1 MRIFIDPGH
10 GGDDPGAIGCGHL
23 EKDMNLDYSIALV
36 MQLNK
41 YENVECVLS
50 RTDDSNPSLRD
61 RTNFENGSNYDLG
74 ISCHNNSS
82 DNIEATGTEVIY
94 SITSSR
100 NFINF
105 CDSLGRSVANALGV
119 PFRRS
124 FSKVG
129 DGGRDYYHMIRE
141 TLCPMII
148 MEGLFVSNPKDMAH
162 WNTEVI
168 AEAMAKEIAG
178 FYGLV
183 KKPEPEPV
191 VVPSGIKYR
200 VMAGSYSIKE
210 NADKQVAKLKSMGI
224 DAVIMTFKEG

>member
-10 GGDDPGAIGCGHL
+10 GGSDPGAIGCGRY
-23 EKDMNLDYSIALV
+23 ERDMNLDYSLALV
-36 MQLNK
+36 RHLNK

-50 RTDDSNPSLRD
+50 RTDNSDLSLQD
-61 RTNFENGSNYDLG
+61 RTNLENGSSYDLG

-82 DNIEATGTEVIY
+82 DNTEATGTEVIY

-100 NFINF
+100 NFISF
-105 CDSLGRSVANALGV
+105 CDSLGRSVANALNV

-129 DGGRDYYHMIRE
+129 DGGSDYYHMIRE

-162 WNTEVI
+162 WNPEVI

-178 FYGLV
+178 FYGLI
-183 KKPEPEPV
+183 KKPEPKPV
-191 VVPSGIKYR
+191 VVSSGIKYR
-200 VMAGSYSIKE
+200 VMAGSYSVEE
-210 NADKQVAKLKSMGI
+210 NAKKQVARLKSMGI